1 MQAYLRIH
9 SARMYLLTP
18 KRIVA
23 KKQLAQGLLYEQ
35 VDVVHRKRHS

>member
-1 MQAYLRIH
+1 MQSYLRIDNVH
-9 SARMYLLTP
+9 MYLLTP